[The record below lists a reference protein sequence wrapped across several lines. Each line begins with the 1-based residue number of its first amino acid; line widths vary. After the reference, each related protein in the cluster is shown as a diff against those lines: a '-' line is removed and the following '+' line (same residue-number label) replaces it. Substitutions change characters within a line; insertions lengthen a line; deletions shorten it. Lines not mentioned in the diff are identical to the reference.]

1 MMRIG
6 WSSEKKKVGIGRL
19 IDWLVGIPSL
29 LEFRQKFR
37 HCWNSVKNSVIA
49 GIPSLRGFEEAEA
62 ISLKIPSKIIYCVI
76 SRLDRGMTVLG
87 NSRIP

>member
-6 WSSEKKKVGIGRL
+6 WNSEKKKVGIGRL
-19 IDWLVGIPSL
+19 IDWLGL
-29 LEFRQKFR
+29 WEFR

-49 GIPSLRGFEEAEA
+49 GISSLRGFEKAEA

-76 SRLDRGMTVLG
+76 PRLDRGISLQRSSG
-87 NSRIP
+87 QARG

>member
-6 WSSEKKKVGIGRL
+6 WNSEKKKVGIGRL

-37 HCWNSVKNSVIA
+37 HCWNSVIAREQSRGSNLVKNSVIKQHHA
-49 GIPSLRGFEEAEA
+49 RLNKMRLLRFARNDEF
-62 ISLKIPSKIIYCVI
+62 
-76 SRLDRGMTVLG
+76 
-87 NSRIP
+87 

>member
-29 LEFRQKFR
+29 LEFR
-37 HCWNSVKNSVIA
+37 HYEGS
-49 GIPSLRGFEEAEA
+49 EA
-62 ISLKIPSKIIYCVI
+62 ISRNSKQL
-76 SRLDRGMTVLG
+76 SSSGLTRGSL
-87 NSRIP
+87 